1 MALSREM
8 TLLRL
13 KRMEAALIRSQLANS
28 EVLPADDYDL
38 IRYALVLARLQ
49 AIRPGAVALERPEHS
64 VVPDVELADE
74 PLQTLREILLDLL
87 YEPLREQRNLLVR
100 LAQLRKL
107 ADRVRVATRD
117 ARLSLLAAH
126 EGQFSADDLDK
137 EVCHKVLVMIPGG
150 GGGAGFVY
158 SGFVAR
164 MQADGISPSYIV
176 GASIGALLGGLMAR
190 DRQPDIPA
198 LIAWGKALK
207 APQIFSQ
214 PVVGP
219 ALSLPGLVRLHLRS
233 MDEMLRNADGSPLRL
248 KDLAIP
254 YDAVVA
260 GVKASAYA
268 SMPKFKPSRLHSTRL
283 PMRIAERMLHMLS
296 YFSPKVA
303 TEVLLGATSETHN
316 VRVVDAIGLS
326 SAIPGV
332 LQYAPWQ
339 EDEQS
344 IAILQAIR
352 EQQGLASF
360 MDGGMVSNVPARAAW
375 RSVEA
380 GRIGR
385 RNAYYLA
392 MDCFGPQWGVGH
404 TWLYPVTQM
413 IQAQL
418 PAQRP
423 YYDWLVQFS
432 KTPSPVNLLPSEEM
446 FDMAYSSGWEQAEAV
461 MPQLRAALKPIRMP
475 SLD

>member
-1 MALSREM
+1 M
-8 TLLRL
+8 
-13 KRMEAALIRSQLANS
+13 
-28 EVLPADDYDL
+28 
-38 IRYALVLARLQ
+38 
-49 AIRPGAVALERPEHS
+49 
-64 VVPDVELADE
+64 
-74 PLQTLREILLDLL
+74 
-87 YEPLREQRNLLVR
+87 
-100 LAQLRKL
+100 
-107 ADRVRVATRD
+107 
-117 ARLSLLAAH
+117 
-126 EGQFSADDLDK
+126 
-137 EVCHKVLVMIPGG
+137 
-150 GGGAGFVY
+150 
-158 SGFVAR
+158 
-164 MQADGISPSYIV
+164 
-176 GASIGALLGGLMAR
+176 
-190 DRQPDIPA
+190 
-198 LIAWGKALK
+198 
-207 APQIFSQ
+207 
-214 PVVGP
+214 
-219 ALSLPGLVRLHLRS
+219 
-233 MDEMLRNADGSPLRL
+233 
-248 KDLAIP
+248 
-254 YDAVVA
+254 
-260 GVKASAYA
+260 
-268 SMPKFKPSRLHSTRL
+268 
-283 PMRIAERMLHMLS
+283 
-296 YFSPKVA
+296 
-303 TEVLLGATSETHN
+303 
-316 VRVVDAIGLS
+316 VDAIGLS